1 MGIIPNCPVALV
13 SFSCPYLTKQNV
25 KVVVLDDPPY
35 DVLLGRVPGTIS
47 FDSPLPAET
56 SDIIPVHIQPDEAIV
71 NTPSTLTSTCAAL
84 TRAQARR
91 DAAQAEWVSSSTDSN
106 GSSPLPT
113 REQFKELQQ
122 SCDTLADC
130 HKQAASGKE
139 ISLKRGALTTYFYK
153 EGLLHQRLLEKGET
167 EELLVIPKIL
177 RPALLQLAH
186 ENPLSGHFSHNKTT
200 KRLQKDFYWPG
211 LNDDVRFYCSS
222 CSVCQLHG
230 PRKPAKAPLGAAPL
244 ATEPFS
250 RVSVDLVGPLNPP
263 SRDGHMYVLTMVDQA
278 TRYPDALPLKRI
290 DSETVAEALMEMFS
304 HVGFPK
310 EITTD
315 NGTQFTSKMFEAFL
329 TLLGTKH
336 HLTPPYHAQSNG
348 LVERFNG
355 TLKTMLRKL
364 TADQPRNWHKHLPA
378 LLFAYRDATHAATGF
393 SPFELIFGHS
403 VRGPLSLIKE
413 CWISP
418 EALTD
423 EERETHYYVTS
434 LKERLQETC
443 AIARERLQV
452 AHEKSKVYFDKR
464 ARMRRLKE
472 GDQVLIFLPT
482 SPKKLLM
489 KWKGPYKV
497 LARLGGY
504 TYSVDINGQAKA
516 YHINLLRKFTA
527 RETDVGPPNYSH
539 TGDNSA
545 DPPPCESPP
554 LNNTDLDEDRDE
566 EDILSCNV
574 LDTLQD
580 VHAFVAVA
588 MEFPEDLEL
597 DKKDPSVPS
606 KNKETFQD
614 CILGT
619 ELSKEQQNQ
628 LEHFLRQQHSQLSDI
643 PALTSTLEHKIEL
656 KDPYEIKLQHSYPIP
671 FALEGTLQ
679 RELQKWI
686 ELGIV
691 EKSTSPFCS
700 PLLAVK
706 KKDGSHRF
714 CLDCR
719 QLNQQTKVDQEPISD
734 PQNIF
739 AQLSSATWFSKLDLA
754 AGYWQVPLSMEARPL
769 TAFKTRQGLYQ
780 FCVMPF
786 GLMNAPATFSRLMRQ
801 VLDGLPN
808 IFCYLDD
815 VLVATNTWD
824 EHLKSL
830 QSLFDALRA
839 HNLHAKPS
847 KCEFGQHKLSYLG
860 HQIGA
865 GEVRPLEDRVTAIS
879 GTQPPKN
886 KTQLRSFLGSLGYYQ
901 KFVKNYAE
909 LTEPLTQ
916 FLKKTSPDNIPWTD
930 TTLDIFNTL
939 RKILIQQPVLQL
951 PNMNLPFTLQTDA
964 SNVGLG
970 AVLLQANQN
979 DPEMHFPVAYASR
992 LLRKAE
998 KNYSTIE
1005 KEGLSVYWALQKF
1018 HLYLYGRTFVLRTD
1032 HRPLLY
1038 LNQADKLNPRL
1049 KRWAIYINLYSFRAE
1064 HIPGEDN
1071 HIPDLLS
1078 RLTPTQ
1084 PE

>member
-1 MGIIPNCPVALV
+1 MGTIPNCPVAQV
-13 SFSCPYLTKQNV
+13 SFSCPYLTKPV
-25 KVVVLDDPPY
+25 ARVVVLDDPPY
-35 DVLLGRVPGTIS
+35 DVLLGRVPGTIP
-47 FDSPLPAET
+47 FDTELEDEPPNINLDDSPNDTMPDT
-56 SDIIPVHIQPDEAIV
+56 STPTCGVLTRGQIKRDEA
-71 NTPSTLTSTCAAL
+71 
-84 TRAQARR
+84 R
-91 DAAQAEWVSSSTDSN
+91 AEWVPPSMDSDGST
-106 GSSPLPT
+106 PLPT
-113 REQFKELQQ
+113 REKFKELQQ
-122 SCDTLADC
+122 NCTTLVEC
-130 HKQAASGKE
+130 HKQASNGKE

-153 EGLLHQRLLEKGET
+153 DGLLYQRLLEKGET

-177 RPALLQLAH
+177 RPTLLNLAH

-200 KRLQKDFYWPG
+200 KRLQREFYWPG

-230 PRKPAKAPLGAAPL
+230 PRRPAKAPLGAAPL

-263 SRDGHMYVLTMVDQA
+263 SREGHMYVLTMVDQA

-290 DSETVAEALMEMFS
+290 DSATVAEALMEMFS

-315 NGTQFTSKMFEAFL
+315 NGTQLTSKMFEAFL

-336 HLTPPYHAQSNG
+336 HHTPPYHAQSNG

-364 TADQPRNWHKHLPA
+364 TADQPREWHKHLPA
-378 LLFAYRDATHAATGF
+378 LLFAYRDAPHAATGF

-423 EERETHYYVTS
+423 EERETHFYVTS

-504 TYSVDINGQAKA
+504 TYSVDVKGQAKA
-516 YHINLLRKFTA
+516 YHINLLRKFIP
-527 RETDVGPPNYSH
+527 REPET
-539 TGDNSA
+539 
-545 DPPPCESPP
+545 ESPESSLAAENLKRP
-554 LNNTDLDEDRDE
+554 LSDMQQPSDNPDLDEDVDE
-566 EDILSCNV
+566 ENILSCNV

-619 ELSKEQQNQ
+619 ELSKDQCSQ
-628 LEHFLRQQHSQLSDI
+628 LEFLLRQQNSQLSDI
-643 PALTSTLEHKIEL
+643 PALTSTLEHTIEL
-656 KDPYEIKLQHSYPIP
+656 KDPYEVKLQHSYPIP

-679 RELQKWI
+679 NELQKWI
-686 ELGIV
+686 DLGIV

-734 PQNIF
+734 PQSIF
-739 AQLSSATWFSKLDLA
+739 AQLSDATWFSKLDLA

-786 GLMNAPATFSRLMRQ
+786 GLMNAPATFSRLMRL

-815 VLVATNTWD
+815 VLIATKTWE
-824 EHLKSL
+824 EHLQCL
-830 QSLFDALRA
+830 QSLFEALRA

-847 KCEFGQHKLSYLG
+847 KCEFGQRTLSYLG

-865 GEVRPLEDRVTAIS
+865 GEVRPLEDRVIAIS
-879 GTQPPKN
+879 GTQPPRN
-886 KTQLRSFLGSLGYYQ
+886 KTELRSFLGSLGYYQ
-901 KFVKNYAE
+901 KFVRNYAE

-916 FLKKTSPDNIPWTD
+916 FLKNTSPDHIPWSD
-930 TTLDIFNTL
+930 TTLDIFHTL
-939 RKILIQQPVLQL
+939 KKILIKKPVLQL
-951 PNMNLPFTLQTDA
+951 PDMTLPFTLQTDA

-970 AVLLQANQN
+970 AVLLQANQT
-979 DPEMHFPVAYASR
+979 DPEVLSPVAYASR

-1018 HLYLYGRTFVLRTD
+1018 HMYLYGRTFVLRTD

-1064 HIPGEDN
+1064 HIPGKDN

-1078 RLTPTQ
+1078 RLTPIQ